1 MIKIQTTLPKEK
13 KKGKSKSGKKAKIT
27 VLLVLGFLLLLPT
40 VLFSIEG
47 F

>member
-1 MIKIQTTLPKEK
+1 MAALAMARIPYEK
-13 KKGKSKSGKKAKIT
+13 WVKWVWKGVV